1 MTESKFKIL
10 IADDEP
16 NILMLTSMMLEDLG
30 YETILAKN
38 GAQAI
43 EKAFQEKP
51 DMVITDIVMPEKDGF
66 EVCKTLRENKDFEGV
81 PIIILS
87 AIGDEFNKITG
98 FEGGADDYITKPF
111 NLEELKT
118 RVESLLL
125 RRKEHKDQNEQQ
137 KQTDTNEG
145 SYVELAIDRISSG
158 VRELDELL
166 GGGLPKGSNILLIG
180 PLGTG
185 KSTLGRRFITEGLHN
200 KERCMVATI
209 DDSPRQIRE
218 KISDALEIDVLEYE
232 EMDLFSLVDAYSWSS
247 GATEKKEKFRIDG
260 VLDLNQFSMV
270 IADSGQKIGQSIQSK
285 LGGRRLFDSISSLLV
300 NFDLSMAQRF
310 LSQLCRTS
318 MAFGMV
324 NTIFVL
330 EEGTV
335 SEYVLNNIK
344 YIMDGVIEAKERDGQ
359 MHLRVANMKWIDFE
373 RDWVKIKD
381 NG

>member
-1 MTESKFKIL
+1 
-10 IADDEP
+10 
-16 NILMLTSMMLEDLG
+16 
-30 YETILAKN
+30 
-38 GAQAI
+38 
-43 EKAFQEKP
+43 
-51 DMVITDIVMPEKDGF
+51 
-66 EVCKTLRENKDFEGV
+66 
-81 PIIILS
+81 
-87 AIGDEFNKITG
+87 
-98 FEGGADDYITKPF
+98 
-111 NLEELKT
+111 
-118 RVESLLL
+118 
-125 RRKEHKDQNEQQ
+125 
-137 KQTDTNEG
+137 
-145 SYVELAIDRISSG
+145 
-158 VRELDELL
+158 
-166 GGGLPKGSNILLIG
+166 
-180 PLGTG
+180 
-185 KSTLGRRFITEGLHN
+185 
-200 KERCMVATI
+200 
-209 DDSPRQIRE
+209 
-218 KISDALEIDVLEYE
+218 
-232 EMDLFSLVDAYSWSS
+232 
-247 GATEKKEKFRIDG
+247 
-260 VLDLNQFSMV
+260 MV